1 MVTSH
6 TDAFVESARRVDAV
20 VTPTTVDEF
29 AGTLEDVVTEPAV
42 GTPLPFEGVTY
53 DGTAV
58 DGAPTGAALA
68 EAATGVTAAA
78 AAIAD
83 YGSVVLQETGAGEEL
98 LGLYPDRHVVVV
110 AASDV
115 VPDMPAA
122 FEALDGQFD
131 AGRRDAILATGPSA
145 TADMGAVV
153 KGVHGPREVQIL
165 LLEDR

>member
-20 VTPTTVDEF
+20 VTPTTADEF
-29 AGTLEDVVTEPAV
+29 AATLEDAVTEPAV
-42 GTPLPFEGVTY
+42 GTPLPFEGVSY
-53 DGTAV
+53 DGTPV

-68 EAATGVTAAA
+68 EAATGVTAGA

-122 FEALDGQFD
+122 FEELDERFAEGP
-131 AGRRDAILATGPSA
+131 RDAILATGPSA

-153 KGVHGPREVQIL
+153 KGVHGPRDVHVL

>member
-29 AGTLEDVVTEPAV
+29 AAALENAVTEPAV
-42 GTPLPFEGVTY
+42 GTPLPFEGVSY

-68 EAATGVTAAA
+68 AAATGVTAAA

-83 YGSVVLQETGAGEEL
+83 YGSVVLEETGAGEEL

-122 FEALDGQFD
+122 FEELDERFAEGPT
-131 AGRRDAILATGPSA
+131 DAILATGPSA

-153 KGVHGPREVQIL
+153 KGVHGPRDVHVL